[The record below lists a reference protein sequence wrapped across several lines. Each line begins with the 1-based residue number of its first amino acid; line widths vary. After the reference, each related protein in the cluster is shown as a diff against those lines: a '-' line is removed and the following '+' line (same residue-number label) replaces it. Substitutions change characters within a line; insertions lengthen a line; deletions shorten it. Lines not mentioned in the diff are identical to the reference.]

1 MEVLWDLRIEVTNLM
16 FRCRLPFFAC
26 FYPVVLPICLHSFNP
41 YISDS
46 VNFFLFF
53 NKLFYFSS
61 CFKISVCISFPV
73 PPPPL
78 STVSVSCVQ
87 SPSGVWSSSLP
98 FPFLPFPSPSIQPS
112 LSHMPT
118 ALPLGHDSLQLP
130 LLHFNLTPPQ
140 PLVLFLGIC

>member
-16 FRCRLPFFAC
+16 FRCRFPFLHVFIQSSC
-26 FYPVVLPICLHSFNP
+26 QYVCILLIPVSQIQSF
-41 YISDS
+41 
-46 VNFFLFF
+46 FFLFF
-53 NKLFYFSS
+53 FNKVLYFSS

-87 SPSGVWSSSLP
+87 SPSGVWSSS
-98 FPFLPFPSPSIQPS
+98 LPFPSPSIQPS